1 MGLFQILTNPENFKF
16 YSQAQNSGPNNKT
29 LFDSFGQKSF
39 TFGNSNQPYI
49 VIPPPDSVQ
58 FLTPIDFVPGSD
70 LNLFPNFELFSLG
83 GGGGGDFSGTTFTK
97 GNLFPYLGSV
107 FKSIPNQLRYNPQSW
122 GPDFLNR
129 GNLFGYLRAIDD
141 VKRLTKYFFDFKS
154 FSGPLFII
162 KQNLLST
169 IGVKTES
176 SRGTAYGG
184 GIINE
189 GIYSPTSTLAQAG
202 VGFLG
207 VFLNKQ
213 GLDPTGL
220 TPQLKINSYQD
231 SIYNRQYNVNDPI
244 NTGQKENRLI
254 SLNNKSS
261 ITSFGLKYENTN
273 LFVGYT
279 LIPNAD
285 TLLKYDGG
293 PGSVYGI
300 GTTKIKYATDN
311 TGKNPITLPR
321 TPAEILDIKGGNVFT
336 WTNSDFISQ
345 PLNIDQSTTED
356 FRKKLLDDS
365 FVSSFKKKEIK
376 TFISSTLPYNKN
388 SNDADGNSNTGNIE
402 TRIHLGNPSQRGD
415 RSNPLIGKKYSNTNT
430 LIGPQDLI
438 NASPIISLG
447 KASDNQP
454 PLKDL
459 IDFNIGVYDNSGFGG
474 ANTTINVN
482 YMFFRV
488 FLKNFSDSYYGT
500 WKDIEYMGRGEK
512 FYRYTGFKRDISI
525 SFIVAA
531 FTKEELLPIYKK
543 LNYLASSTAPYYSD
557 EGYMSGNL
565 HRITLGNWINEQSGF
580 ISSVDLSIP
589 EESPWEVNLS
599 GSKDVQQLPHMV
611 EVKLKFT
618 PIHRFR
624 PEILKNPTAD
634 DETLG
639 KQYYFGRRKISLSPI
654 SPSPTQ
660 NNTTTDIITNSE
672 GEYQDDLINKYPTF
686 TNPNTQIKKPIQDQI
701 NLINPNLT

>member
-16 YSQAQNSGPNNKT
+16 YSQAQNPGPNNKT

-49 VIPPPDSVQ
+49 VIPPPENVQ
-58 FLTPIDFVPGSD
+58 FLTPIDFVGSD

-220 TPQLKINSYQD
+220 TPQFKINSYQD
-231 SIYNRQYNVNDPI
+231 SIYNRQYNFEDPI
-244 NTGQKENRLI
+244 MGQKENRLI

-261 ITSFGLKYENTN
+261 ITSFKLKYENTN

-311 TGKNPITLPR
+311 TGKNPLILPR

-336 WTNSDFISQ
+336 WTNTDFISQ

-356 FRKKLLDDS
+356 FRKKLLDNLP
-365 FVSSFKKKEIK
+365 SSTFKKNEIK

-447 KASDNQP
+447 KASNNKS

-459 IDFNIGVYDNSGFGG
+459 VDFNIGVVDNSGFKGSSP
-474 ANTTINVN
+474 TIKAN
-482 YMFFRV
+482 YMYFRV
-488 FLKNFSDSYYGT
+488 FLKDFSDSYNGT

-525 SFIVAA
+525 SFIVAT
-531 FTKEELLPIYKK
+531 FTKEELLLIYKK
-543 LNYLASSTAPYYSD
+543 LNYLASSIAPYYSD

-565 HRITLGNWINEQSGF
+565 HRMTLGNWLNDQPGF
-580 ISSVDLSIP
+580 ISSVDLTIP

-599 GSKDVQQLPHMV
+599 GSTDVQQLPHMV

-618 PIHRFR
+618 PIHKFR
-624 PEILKNPTAD
+624 PGILKNPTAD

-639 KQYYFGRRKISLSPI
+639 NQYYFSKRKISLSPI

-660 NNTTTDIITNSE
+660 NNTTTNIITNSE
-672 GEYQDDLINKYPTF
+672 GKFDDLVH
-686 TNPNTQIKKPIQDQI
+686 DQI
-701 NLINPNLT
+701 NLINPTLI

>member
-16 YSQAQNSGPNNKT
+16 YSQAQNPGPNNKT

-220 TPQLKINSYQD
+220 TPQFKINSYQD

-244 NTGQKENRLI
+244 NIGQNENRLI

-261 ITSFGLKYENTN
+261 ITSFGLRYENTN

-356 FRKKLLDDS
+356 FRKKLLDNPD
-365 FVSSFKKKEIK
+365 VSSFKKNEIK
-376 TFISSTLPYNKN
+376 TFVSSTLPYKN
-388 SNDADGNSNTGNIE
+388 SQTIDVNGKLITGNIE
-402 TRIHLGNPSQRGD
+402 TRIQLGNPSQRGD
-415 RSNPLIGKKYSNTNT
+415 RSNPLIGKKYYNTNK

-438 NASPIISLG
+438 NSSPIVNQNI
-447 KASDNQP
+447 ASENRNE
-454 PLKDL
+454 LKDL
-459 IDFNIGVYDNSGFGG
+459 IDFNIGVYDNSTFKE
-474 ANTTINVN
+474 TRSVTVN
-482 YMFFRV
+482 YMYFRV
-488 FLKNFSDSYYGT
+488 FLKDFSDSYSGT

-543 LNYLASSTAPYYSD
+543 LNYLASSIAPYYSD

-565 HRITLGNWINEQSGF
+565 HRINLGNWLNEQSGF

-599 GSKDVQQLPHMV
+599 GSTDVQQLPHMV

-618 PIHRFR
+618 PIQRFR
-624 PEILKNPTAD
+624 PEILENPTAD

-639 KQYYFGRRKISLSPI
+639 GQYYFGKRKQTLFQTFPPPSNKKPTISQTFL
-654 SPSPTQ
+654 SPTQ
-660 NNTTTDIITNSE
+660 NNTTTNIITNSE
-672 GEYQDDLINKYPTF
+672 GEYQ
-686 TNPNTQIKKPIQDQI
+686 QDQI

>member
-39 TFGNSNQPYI
+39 TFGDANQPYI
-49 VIPPPDSVQ
+49 VIPPPENVK
-58 FLTPIDFVPGSD
+58 FLTPIDYVSSD
-70 LNLFPNFELFSLG
+70 LNLFPNFILFDPNG
-83 GGGGGDFSGTTFTK
+83 GGGGNFSGTTFTK

-107 FKSIPNQLRYNPQSW
+107 FASLPNQIRYNPKSW

-129 GNLFGYLRAIDD
+129 GNLFGYLRAADD
-141 VKRLTKYFFDFKS
+141 VKRLSKYFFDFKS

-184 GIINE
+184 GFINE
-189 GIYSPTSTLAQAG
+189 GIYSPTSTIAQAG

-213 GLDPTGL
+213 GIDPTGL
-220 TPQLKINSYQD
+220 IPQLKINSYQD
-231 SIYNRQYNVNDPI
+231 SIYVRQYETDP
-244 NTGQKENRLI
+244 NNKGQNENRLI

-261 ITSFGLKYENTN
+261 LTSLELKYKNDT

-279 LIPNAD
+279 LLPNAN

-321 TPAEILDIKGGNVFT
+321 TPLEILNIKGGNVFT
-336 WTNSDFISQ
+336 WANSDFISQ
-345 PLNIDQSTTED
+345 SLNIDQSTTED
-356 FRKKLLDDS
+356 FRKKLLDNPVISPD
-365 FVSSFKKKEIK
+365 KKIEIK
-376 TFISSTLPYNKN
+376 TFVSSTLPYNKN

-402 TRIHLGNPSQRGD
+402 KRIQLGNPSQRGD

-438 NASPIISLG
+438 NASPIAFLG
-447 KASDNQP
+447 KASDNNPQQ
-454 PLKDL
+454 KDL
-459 IDFNIGVYDNSGFGG
+459 IDFNIGVYDLSTLAGS
-474 ANTTINVN
+474 TSPNVN
-482 YMFFRV
+482 YMYFRV
-488 FLKNFSDSYYGT
+488 FLKDFSDSYNGT

-543 LNYLASSTAPYYSD
+543 LNYLASSIAPYYS
-557 EGYMSGNL
+557 EAGYMSGNL
-565 HRITLGNWINEQSGF
+565 HRITLGNWLNEQAGF

-599 GSKDVQQLPHMV
+599 GSNDVQQLPHMV

-624 PEILKNPTAD
+624 PEILKNPTVND
-634 DETLG
+634 ITLG
-639 KQYYFGRRKISLSPI
+639 QQYYFGKRNTNLSTVF
-654 SPSPTQ
+654 SSPTQ
-660 NNTTTDIITNSE
+660 NNSTTNIISNPNNE
-672 GEYQDDLINKYPTF
+672 FQDDLT
-686 TNPNTQIKKPIQDQI
+686 
-701 NLINPNLT
+701 

>member
-39 TFGNSNQPYI
+39 TFGDANQPY
-49 VIPPPDSVQ
+49 VITPPPENVK
-58 FLTPIDFVPGSD
+58 FLTPIDYEKSTKKLVGG
-70 LNLFPNFELFSLG
+70 LFSG
-83 GGGGGDFSGTTFTK
+83 FTTTGTK
-97 GNLFPYLGSV
+97 SNLFPYLGSV
-107 FKSIPNQLRYNPQSW
+107 FASLPNQIRYNPKSW

-129 GNLFGYLRAIDD
+129 GNLFGYLRAADD
-141 VKRLTKYFFDFKS
+141 VERLSKYFFDFKS

-184 GIINE
+184 GFINE
-189 GIYSPTSTLAQAG
+189 GIYSPTSTIAQAS

-213 GLDPTGL
+213 GIDPTGL
-220 TPQLKINSYQD
+220 IPQLKINSYQD
-231 SIYNRQYNVNDPI
+231 SIYVRQYETDP
-244 NTGQKENRLI
+244 NNKGQNENRLI

-261 ITSFGLKYENTN
+261 LTSLELKYKNDT

-279 LIPNAD
+279 LLPNAN

-321 TPAEILDIKGGNVFT
+321 TPLEILNIKGGNVFT
-336 WTNSDFISQ
+336 WANSDFISQ
-345 PLNIDQSTTED
+345 SLNIDQSTTED
-356 FRKKLLDDS
+356 FRKKLLDNPVISPD
-365 FVSSFKKKEIK
+365 KKIEIK
-376 TFISSTLPYNKN
+376 TFVSSTLPYNKN

-402 TRIHLGNPSQRGD
+402 KRIQLGNPSQRGD

-438 NASPIISLG
+438 NASPIAFLG

-454 PLKDL
+454 QLKDL
-459 IDFNIGVYDNSGFGG
+459 IDFNIGVYDLSTLAG
-474 ANTTINVN
+474 TTSVNAN
-482 YMFFRV
+482 YMYFRI
-488 FLKNFSDSYYGT
+488 FLKDYSDSYNGA

-543 LNYLASSTAPYYSD
+543 LNYLASSIAPYYS
-557 EGYMSGNL
+557 EAGYMSGNL
-565 HRITLGNWINEQSGF
+565 HRITLGNWLNEQAGF

-599 GSKDVQQLPHMV
+599 GSNDVQQLPHMV

-624 PEILKNPTAD
+624 PEILKNPTENN
-634 DETLG
+634 ETLG
-639 KQYYFGRRKISLSPI
+639 IQYYFGKRKTKLSTTF
-654 SPSPTQ
+654 PSPTQ
-660 NNTTTDIITNSE
+660 NNTTTNIINNSE
-672 GEYQDDLINKYPTF
+672 GEFQD
-686 TNPNTQIKKPIQDQI
+686 
-701 NLINPNLT
+701 NLT